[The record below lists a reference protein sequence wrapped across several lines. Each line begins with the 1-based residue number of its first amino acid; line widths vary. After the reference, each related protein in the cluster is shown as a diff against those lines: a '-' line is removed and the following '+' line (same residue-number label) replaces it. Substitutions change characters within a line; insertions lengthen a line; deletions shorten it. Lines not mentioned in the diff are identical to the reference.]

1 MSSDRRDSLSTRFFS
16 NGIASVT
23 AELSTLIT
31 NILPSFNRRRSIP
44 TFSGLKHENPD
55 KFIEALVEHFV
66 ARNTPTRERIPIAVQ
81 MLKGEAEVK
90 LARLKRHGISW
101 EEFADEVKEKYGS
114 PMIVAELRR
123 SLFDDEQQDGE
134 GVEEF
139 LREKRAL
146 AGRLHPELDEE
157 RLVAMMML
165 LLKRDIRQFLEDRE
179 LKTVSRLIQRARS
192 VERNMDRYVFAFV

>member
-1 MSSDRRDSLSTRFFS
+1 
-16 NGIASVT
+16 
-23 AELSTLIT
+23 
-31 NILPSFNRRRSIP
+31 
-44 TFSGLKHENPD
+44 
-55 KFIEALVEHFV
+55 
-66 ARNTPTRERIPIAVQ
+66 